1 MIDMSHADYK
11 LSMKTDFRKRVHV
24 FTDFLRYKSSA
35 TLEQESQ
42 GHGHPL
48 FEVIIKEGH
57 ITSHC
62 SNLQLHK

>member
-42 GHGHPL
+42 GNGHPL